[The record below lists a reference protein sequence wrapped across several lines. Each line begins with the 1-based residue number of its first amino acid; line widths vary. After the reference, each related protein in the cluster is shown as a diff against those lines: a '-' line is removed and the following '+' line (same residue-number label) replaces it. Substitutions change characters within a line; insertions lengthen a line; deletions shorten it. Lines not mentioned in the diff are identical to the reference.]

1 MAESLASRIDTM
13 FARDRIMALVFVALL
28 WLCTA
33 FVYFAL
39 DSLVFDRRIR
49 IALAIAAL
57 FLLAFNTA
65 SILAMIRHFRED
77 KEHIYGL
84 DIRHLDE
91 NRARSGG

>member
-1 MAESLASRIDTM
+1 VDQ
-13 FARDRIMALVFVALL
+13 FVS
-28 WLCTA
+28 
-33 FVYFAL
+33 
-39 DSLVFDRRIR
+39 DGGIR
-49 IALAIAAL
+49 IALVISAL

-65 SILAMIRHFRED
+65 SIFAMIRHYRED

>member
-1 MAESLASRIDTM
+1 MAESIASRIDRM
-13 FARDRIMALVFVALL
+13 FARDRIMALIFVALL
-28 WLCTA
+28 WLCTG
-33 FVYFAL
+33 FVYFAV
-39 DSLVFDRRIR
+39 DAFVTNGGIR
-49 IALAIAAL
+49 VALLIAAI

-65 SILAMIRHFRED
+65 SILAMIRHYRED

>member
-1 MAESLASRIDTM
+1 MAESIASRIDRM
-13 FARDRIMALVFVALL
+13 FARDRIMALVLVALL

-33 FVYFAL
+33 FVYFAV
-39 DSLVFDRRIR
+39 DGFVANGGIR
-49 IALAIAAL
+49 VVLIISALA
-57 FLLAFNTA
+57 LLAFNTA
-65 SILAMIRHFRED
+65 AILAMIRHYRED